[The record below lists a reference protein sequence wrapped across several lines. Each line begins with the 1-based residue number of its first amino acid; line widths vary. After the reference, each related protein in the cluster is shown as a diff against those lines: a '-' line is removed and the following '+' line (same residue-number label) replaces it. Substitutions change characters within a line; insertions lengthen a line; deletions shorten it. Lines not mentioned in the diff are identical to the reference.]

1 MSAPAHRTP
10 PPMPFPAPA
19 WGHPWPAP
27 LPPRPV
33 APGATAG
40 LVVGIVA
47 LAGGLVL
54 LLPLVIAPVAWY
66 LGARALRQTEREPD
80 LWRPGG
86 TAKTA
91 MVLGMVGSGLLTLVV
106 LLAVVI
112 ATLTWV
118 TIASPS
124 PY

>member
-1 MSAPAHRTP
+1 MTAPTPP
-10 PPMPFPAPA
+10 PPMPLGPAPA

-27 LPPRPV
+27 VPPRPL
-33 APGATAG
+33 APGSTAG

-54 LLPLVIAPVAWY
+54 LLPLVVAPLAWY
-66 LGARALRQTEREPD
+66 LGARAHRQAEREPER
-80 LWRPGG
+80 WRPGG
-86 TAKTA
+86 PARTA
-91 MVLGMVGSGLLTLVV
+91 MVLGMVGSGLLTLVF
-106 LLAVVI
+106 LLAVVV

>member
-1 MSAPAHRTP
+1 MSSPTP
-10 PPMPFPAPA
+10 PPPAPLAPA

-27 LPPRPV
+27 VPPRPV
-33 APGATAG
+33 VPGSTAG

-54 LLPLVIAPVAWY
+54 LLPLVLAPIAWY
-66 LGARALRQTEREPD
+66 LGARAHRHAEREPD
-80 LWRPGG
+80 RWRAGG
-86 TAKTA
+86 PAKTA
-91 MVLGMVGSGLLTLVV
+91 MILGMVGSGLLALVS

-118 TIASPS
+118 AIASPS

>member
-1 MSAPAHRTP
+1 MSAPAHPTP

>member
-1 MSAPAHRTP
+1 MTAPTPP
-10 PPMPFPAPA
+10 PPMPPAPA
-19 WGHPWPAP
+19 WGHGWPAP

-33 APGATAG
+33 VPGSTAG

-66 LGARALRQTEREPD
+66 LGAQAHRRAEREPE
-80 LWRPGG
+80 LWRPAG

-91 MVLGMVGSGLLTLVV
+91 MVLGMVGSGLLAVVTLG
-106 LLAVVI
+106 AVVI
-112 ATLTWV
+112 TTLTWV
-118 TIASPS
+118 AIASPS

>member
-1 MSAPAHRTP
+1 M
-10 PPMPFPAPA
+10 
-19 WGHPWPAP
+19 
-27 LPPRPV
+27 

-66 LGARALRQTEREPD
+66 LGARALRQSEREPD

-106 LLAVVI
+106 LFAIVI

>member
-1 MSAPAHRTP
+1 MPA
-10 PPMPFPAPA
+10 APA
-19 WGHPWPAP
+19 WGPAWPVP

-33 APGATAG
+33 VPGSTAG

-66 LGARALRQTEREPD
+66 LGAQAHRRAEREPER
-80 LWRPGG
+80 WRPAG

-91 MVLGMVGSGLLTLVV
+91 MVLGMVGSGLLAVVTLG
-106 LLAVVI
+106 AVVI
-112 ATLTWV
+112 TTLTWV
-118 TIASPS
+118 AIASPS